1 MEKLSAWI
9 AGTIVA
15 SAIALTAAGPASA
28 GKTEA
33 FTVIS
38 GLPAG
43 HPAVRIFREHFRKAV
58 EKQMIVAG
66 DGVKIE
72 WNPAYDGII
81 ANSGEVLE
89 AVADGVG
96 EIGIVAVDNES
107 QLLPLQDI
115 SFHVPFVTTQCT
127 IAARAYH
134 DLHIQKTEMNKPW
147 QEMRQ
152 IYLANITTD
161 GYGLFSTPK
170 IKQIAD
176 LRGLTLGTAVHVE
189 SWLTGLAATP
199 FRLPLSQLVGTVE
212 GEDIDGAILPM
223 TEVFELNL
231 ERRLSN
237 YLLAEFGP
245 QTAYVVTFN
254 ERRFTDLS
262 ASSRSALLTA
272 ADQFVPVAAQAYC
285 DAGSSALA
293 DVKTR
298 GLRTQRFYNTR
309 REQWISALPPLGE
322 MWATDREAKGYAG
335 NEILIAYMDN
345 LRAAGATPKRDW
357 ELDLPFGP
365 DAETEPKNEAAS
377 APAPKN

>member
-1 MEKLSAWI
+1 MDKLCAWI

-15 SAIALTAAGPASA
+15 SAIALPAVGPASA
-28 GKTEA
+28 GSTET

-43 HPAVRIFREHFRKAV
+43 HPAVRIFRKHFRKALEQQLV
-58 EKQMIVAG
+58 VAG

-72 WNPAYDGII
+72 WRPAYDGII
-81 ANSGEVLE
+81 ANYGDVLE

-96 EIGIVAVDNES
+96 EIGIIAVDNES
-107 QLLPLQDI
+107 QRLPLQDI
-115 SFHVPFVTTQCT
+115 SFHLPFVTTQCS

-134 DLHIQKTEMNKPW
+134 DLHKQKIEMNKPW
-147 QEMRQ
+147 HEMRQ

-161 GYGLFSTPK
+161 GYGLFSGPK

-176 LRGLTLGTAVHVE
+176 LRGLTLGMAVHIE
-189 SWLTGLAATP
+189 SWLSGLAAKP
-199 FRLPLSQLVGTVE
+199 FRLPLGQLAGTIE
-212 GEDIDGAILPM
+212 GDAVDGAILPI
-223 TEVFELNL
+223 TEIAELNL
-231 ERRLSN
+231 ERQLSN

-262 ASSRSALLTA
+262 AESRNALLTA

-285 DAGSSALA
+285 DAGSNLLA
-293 DVKTR
+293 DLKESGV
-298 GLRTQRFYNTR
+298 RTQRFYNSR
-309 REQWISALPPLGE
+309 REQWVSALPPLGQ
-322 MWATDREAKGYAG
+322 MWASDREAKGYAG

-357 ELDLPFGP
+357 ELDLPP
-365 DAETEPKNEAAS
+365 APEPENKTEAAT
-377 APAPKN
+377 APTQ